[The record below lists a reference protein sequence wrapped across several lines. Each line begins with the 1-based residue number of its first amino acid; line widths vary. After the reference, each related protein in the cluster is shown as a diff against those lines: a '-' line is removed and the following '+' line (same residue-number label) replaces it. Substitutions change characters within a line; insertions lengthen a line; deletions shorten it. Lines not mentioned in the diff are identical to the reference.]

1 MEHLP
6 KFFLNLRNFQEQ
18 SGTTINTKTLIIS
31 TLTISPCS
39 PKYPRIVS
47 YAPHTKG
54 RQVAA
59 FFVAWR
65 PSGTALTLRVRPKCL
80 APAYTILS
88 PDLVKTLLHLTKIL
102 LHLTKFLLTYVPS
115 LYRWQPVARTL
126 ICLIFLL
133 FCIIFKNL
141 MQIIHK

>member
-1 MEHLP
+1 MV
-6 KFFLNLRNFQEQ
+6 
-18 SGTTINTKTLIIS
+18 LIIS
-31 TLTISPCS
+31 KSLGNPRNPFLRKCTNINNLTSIHLPMISV
-39 PKYPRIVS
+39 KVFS
-47 YAPHTKG
+47 YAPHAKG

>member
-18 SGTTINTKTLIIS
+18 SGTTRNTKTLIIS

-54 RQVAA
+54 RLMAA
-59 FFVAWR
+59 FLHVEH
-65 PSGTALTLRVRPKCL
+65 V
-80 APAYTILS
+80 
-88 PDLVKTLLHLTKIL
+88 DLV
-102 LHLTKFLLTYVPS
+102 
-115 LYRWQPVARTL
+115 
-126 ICLIFLL
+126 L
-133 FCIIFKNL
+133 FCFAKALPPFPLGN
-141 MQIIHK
+141 